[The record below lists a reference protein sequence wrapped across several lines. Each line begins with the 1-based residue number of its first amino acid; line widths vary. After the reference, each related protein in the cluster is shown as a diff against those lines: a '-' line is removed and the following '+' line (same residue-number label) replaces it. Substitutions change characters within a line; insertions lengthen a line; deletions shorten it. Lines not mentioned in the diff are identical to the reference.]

1 MLVDLEDRFIIT
13 SNRESG
19 LDRYDIVLEPRNCE
33 NNPDIIM
40 EFKVHRPRTEA
51 DLISTAQNA
60 LQQIEEKDYAA
71 QLISNGILPDN
82 IFQYGIAFKGKEVWI
97 EK

>member
-1 MLVDLEDRFIIT
+1 
-13 SNRESG
+13 
-19 LDRYDIVLEPRNCE
+19 
-33 NNPDIIM
+33 M

-82 IFQYGIAFKGKEVWI
+82 IFKYGIAFKGKEVWI
-97 EK
+97 EG